1 MSALRPSFPALPR
14 LRRLALGLVALGAL
28 AGCGGGAYYEYSDDG
43 GYYDDP
49 PSVSLAA
56 GTSVAAPGSA
66 VRLVAAA
73 TDDYA
78 VHHVSFYIRD
88 ARGDILLVEDF
99 AAPWEITTTVPNNA
113 VGTVTYVARAVDDAG
128 QVSRSSL
135 ASVTVAGN

>member
-1 MSALRPSFPALPR
+1 MSAPRPSSSALLR
-14 LRRLALGLVALGAL
+14 LRRLALGLLALGAL
-28 AGCGGGAYYEYSDDG
+28 AGCGGGAYYEYSDG

-113 VGTVTYVARAVDDAG
+113 VGAVTYVARAVDDAG
-128 QVSRSSL
+128 QVSRSSQV
-135 ASVTVAGN
+135 SVAVAGN